1 MHAAGII
8 NTGIISCISFVI
20 FYIYYTYMQHQGE
33 AAGISGK
40 AFPYSQVMKGD
51 SPYSIE
57 GLPGELPLRHPK
69 NYGSKQLKEIIKFKE
84 DFKVVYIYL
93 IFILIYLYLNYLKS
107 IPLLLTLRQ

>member
-1 MHAAGII
+1 MLQVLLILVLLAA
-8 NTGIISCISFVI
+8 SVLLFFI
-20 FYIYYTYMQHQGE
+20 FITH
-33 AAGISGK
+33 ICNIK

-93 IFILIYLYLNYLKS
+93 IFILI
-107 IPLLLTLRQ
+107 

>member
-1 MHAAGII
+1 
-8 NTGIISCISFVI
+8 
-20 FYIYYTYMQHQGE
+20 MQHQGE

-84 DFKVVYIYL
+84 DFNVVYIIFNIYFNL
-93 IFILIYLYLNYLKS
+93 FILKLFKKHS
-107 IPLLLTLRQ
+107 IITYFKAIIPNSYRHLEIIIIV

>member
-1 MHAAGII
+1 MHAAGIINTGI

-20 FYIYYTYMQHQGE
+20 FYTYYTYMQHQGE

-51 SPYSIE
+51 SPYSIK

-84 DFKVVYIYL
+84 DFKVVFNIYFNL
-93 IFILIYLYLNYLKS
+93 FILKLFMKAFHYYLL
-107 IPLLLTLRQ
+107 